1 MQETMHYIDDFFMG
15 LLSKE
20 EVNTFEGR
28 IKNDPA
34 FAADVAFYISSRQAA
49 KELSDAEKKARFRQI
64 YKPGNGYHHQEQSA
78 KVVSMRKVLRIALA
92 AAIIIAVVT
101 TFVLNSKPSTSELAS
116 KYINKEYPQLSI
128 QMGTADD
135 LSKAA
140 QFYNDGKYAEAEA
153 AFESV
158 ITKDT
163 SSYSAVQ
170 YAGVSAMRAGN
181 YDKALQH
188 FRTMEKFHTHYN
200 PAVLLQ
206 AAALMKRNQPGDKQE
221 AKLLLQRVID
231 NNLDGKEA
239 AQEWLKDF

>member
-1 MQETMHYIDDFFMG
+1 MQETMQYIDDFFTG

-20 EVNTFEGR
+20 EVKTFEER
-28 IKNDPA
+28 IKNDPV

-49 KELSDAEKKARFRQI
+49 KEMTNDEKKTRFREI
-64 YKPGNGYHHQEQSA
+64 YKPGNGYHHQEQPA
-78 KVVSMRKVLRIALA
+78 KVVSMRKVMRIALA
-92 AAIIIAVVT
+92 AAIITAVVT

-116 KYINKEYPQLSI
+116 KYINKEYPQLSV

-140 QFYNDGKYAEAEA
+140 QSYNDGKYAEAEA

-158 ITKDT
+158 MTKDT
-163 SSYSAVQ
+163 ASYSAVQ

-206 AAALMKRNQPGDKQE
+206 AVALMKRNQPGDKHE
-221 AKLLLQRVID
+221 AQSLLHRVVD
-231 NNLDGKEA
+231 NNLDGKET
-239 AQEWLKDF
+239 AQEWLK